1 MMARADFA
9 GVLFGKA
16 FLRFTG
22 RESSLSAGTG
32 TRKSDRSR
40 RLVDATATASGSCI
54 SRHAQA
60 LPASALPSSGRYGA
74 PRGPSPVRPPLCS
87 PSTIGRP
94 SDERFSARSPVPTE
108 RSFRQPNRQAHPER
122 LAGPCAEPKRS
133 LGRVFGDTARD
144 SWRAASPLPSARSP
158 SDGEVSQLAESSSF
172 SPRSPFSCDSESVMR
187 QRQGRSATSA
197 RPGG

>member
-1 MMARADFA
+1 LVKHFSDSRAEKAHFPPEQEHANPTEVGVWLTRLRRRPVRASPGMPKLCPHPPSPPA
-9 GVLFGKA
+9 GA
-16 FLRFTG
+16 TG
-22 RESSLSAGTG
+22 
-32 TRKSDRSR
+32 
-40 RLVDATATASGSCI
+40 
-54 SRHAQA
+54 
-60 LPASALPSSGRYGA
+60 P